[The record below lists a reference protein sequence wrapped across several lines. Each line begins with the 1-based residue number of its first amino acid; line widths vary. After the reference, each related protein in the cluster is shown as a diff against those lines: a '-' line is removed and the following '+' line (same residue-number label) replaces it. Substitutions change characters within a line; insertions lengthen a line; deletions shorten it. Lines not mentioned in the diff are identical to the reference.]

1 MFQPSLIDVNSKIY
15 MSNLLQKCHENRTNV
30 YYFFFNLGIFLTI
43 ILIFGFALYYS
54 YINKPNDYEKYQKNL
69 KDQEYILSKIR
80 FHQQIHHEN
89 QAKMSNITN
98 LPVVI

>member
-1 MFQPSLIDVNSKIY
+1 MFIVIQVI
-15 MSNLLQKCHENRTNV
+15 NLPFGNFNFFNASV

>member
-1 MFQPSLIDVNSKIY
+1 MFQPSLIDANSKIY
-15 MSNLLQKCHENRTNV
+15 ISNVLQKCHENRTNV
-30 YYFFFNLGIFLTI
+30 YYFFFNLGIFITFV
-43 ILIFGFALYYS
+43 LIFGLALYYS
-54 YINKPNDYEKYQKNL
+54 YVNKPSEYEKYQKRL

-80 FHQQIHHEN
+80 FHKQIHNEN